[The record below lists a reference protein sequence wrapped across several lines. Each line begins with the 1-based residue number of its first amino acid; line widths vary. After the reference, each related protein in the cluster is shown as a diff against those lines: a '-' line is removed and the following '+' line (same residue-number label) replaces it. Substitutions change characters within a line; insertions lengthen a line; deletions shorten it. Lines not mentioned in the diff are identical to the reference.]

1 MAFGPIWSRLLAL
14 EPYTSTIANMRAFQL
29 LVCQRITPAVG
40 LGLTERLNDP
50 FGCTGVQR
58 DILTLSQGCRSWGAV
73 EYRPGRIQT
82 RQTFLFLP
90 ERSSGQMAVGK
101 RAADL
106 LHKSV
111 VTGLVGASVS
121 VFLFVP
127 YQIGERYF
135 RRQEALLVDQHYKE
149 PTPES

>member
-1 MAFGPIWSRLLAL
+1 
-14 EPYTSTIANMRAFQL
+14 
-29 LVCQRITPAVG
+29 
-40 LGLTERLNDP
+40 
-50 FGCTGVQR
+50 
-58 DILTLSQGCRSWGAV
+58 
-73 EYRPGRIQT
+73 
-82 RQTFLFLP
+82 
-90 ERSSGQMAVGK
+90 MAVGK
-101 RAADL
+101 RVADV